1 MSGSTGAHP
10 AVDGIIRSKPVLHD
24 QGAHKDMVR
33 RRPFV
38 CRVRSIRHF
47 YKPSLYIP
55 PRNGTASMP
64 PFALDGTVA
73 NAVRKRPLLRKMCR
87 AALLSPNYCAAPI
100 RSFWN
105 GASDRVTYR
114 LRYNIAYTR
123 DYYVAHADMP
133 ECQSWHR
140 NIIRP
145 ADMGA
150 AICYALGA
158 ASWEEVCRI
167 QGCDD
172 SVSLPPRG
180 ETTAAE
186 QSRIIGGAGLGR
198 NPGLVYDMGCGRG
211 EVAATLVYMG
221 ISAVAVDPSHA
232 AGALVDETARRFYG
246 LPAASVP
253 FERGTALGA
262 LCRSSQ
268 TPDTVIF
275 CESVEHMPLSE
286 LFATFEW
293 IRDHADGARGGGGVL
308 AVVTNWPNYHPI
320 RAPPGDWNHVHD
332 VDDELYDRLASLS
345 RKTVARH
352 GSHLVLQF

>member
-1 MSGSTGAHP
+1 M
-10 AVDGIIRSKPVLHD
+10 
-24 QGAHKDMVR
+24 
-33 RRPFV
+33 
-38 CRVRSIRHF
+38 
-47 YKPSLYIP
+47 
-55 PRNGTASMP
+55 
-64 PFALDGTVA
+64 PFALDGAVA
-73 NAVRKRPLLRKMCR
+73 DAVRGRPLLRKMCR
-87 AALLSPNYCAAPI
+87 AALLSPGYCASPI
-100 RSFWN
+100 RSLWN
-105 GASDRVTYR
+105 GASARVTYR
-114 LRYNIAYTR
+114 LRYNVAYTR

-150 AICYALGA
+150 SICYALGA
-158 ASWEEVCRI
+158 TSWEQVCKI

-180 ETTAAE
+180 KTSAAE
-186 QSRIIGGAGLGR
+186 QAEIISSAGLGR
-198 NPGLVYDMGCGRG
+198 KPGLVYDMGCGRG
-211 EVAATLVYMG
+211 EVAATLIHMG
-221 ISAVAVDPSHA
+221 ISAVAVDPAHA
-232 AGALVDETARRFYG
+232 AGALVDETAKRFYG

-253 FERGTALGA
+253 FERSTAFGA
-262 LCRSSQ
+262 LRRSSQ

-275 CESVEHMPLSE
+275 CESVEHMPLGE

-293 IRDHADGARGGGGVL
+293 IRDHTGGARGGGGVL
-308 AVVTNWPNYHPI
+308 AIVTNWPNYHPI

-345 RKTVARH
+345 RKTVVRH